1 MMHIKTYLRT
11 DTTTLQREGSGRRS
25 ENNAET
31 LTQNLTRD
39 ANQIGQVLIIINPS
53 LIERVHI
60 IAANICL
67 STTQNNN
74 TCKVLSN
81 KSSNIKKYYKY
92 TYIIYIY
99 TILYVSQT

>member
-1 MMHIKTYLRT
+1 MQTN
-11 DTTTLQREGSGRRS
+11 TTTLQREDGGG
-25 ENNAET
+25 ENNTET

-67 STTQNNN
+67 STTQNN

-81 KSSNIKKYYKY
+81 KSSKHKK
-92 TYIIYIY
+92 
-99 TILYVSQT
+99 ILQVHILHNGTSCVRDVV